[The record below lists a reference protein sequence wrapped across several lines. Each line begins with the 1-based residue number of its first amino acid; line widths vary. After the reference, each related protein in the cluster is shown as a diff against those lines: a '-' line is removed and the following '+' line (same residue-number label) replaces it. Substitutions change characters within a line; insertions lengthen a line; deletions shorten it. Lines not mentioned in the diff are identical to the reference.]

1 MIAYLWKLR
10 HSDRVNS
17 KHRKTLAAV
26 FADPVSGTLE
36 WSAIESLLGAAGCRM
51 TEGSGSRVRFDKDGL
66 VLSAHRPHPQ
76 KEAERYQVVDVR
88 VFLRELGI
96 VP

>member
-1 MIAYLWKLR
+1 
-10 HSDRVNS
+10 
-17 KHRKTLAAV
+17 
-26 FADPVSGTLE
+26 
-36 WSAIESLLGAAGCRM
+36 M